1 MRLFDLDP
9 TRAQSL
15 AAKIKALDRHI
26 EVEVGAP
33 DIRDCDVLLNASPV
47 GMLGDAR
54 MPISA
59 TELPAG
65 LIVFDGIVKPER
77 TPLLQLAEGSG
88 CVVIYGREMMRGQI
102 GKMVDF
108 FEGKDGASAPGQPA
122 KRGP

>member
-1 MRLFDLDP
+1 
-9 TRAQSL
+9 
-15 AAKIKALDRHI
+15 
-26 EVEVGAP
+26 
-33 DIRDCDVLLNASPV
+33 
-47 GMLGDAR
+47 
-54 MPISA
+54 MPISV

-65 LIVFDGIVKPER
+65 LVVFDAIVKPDR
-77 TPLLQLAEGSG
+77 TPLPQLAERCR